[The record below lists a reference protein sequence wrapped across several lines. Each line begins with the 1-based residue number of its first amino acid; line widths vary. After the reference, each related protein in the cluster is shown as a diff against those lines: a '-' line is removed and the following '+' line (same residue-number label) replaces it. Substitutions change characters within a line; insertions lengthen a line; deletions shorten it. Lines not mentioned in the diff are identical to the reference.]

1 MAHRPAAS
9 IPMTPLHYRPLPPLL
24 RPLVDKFYRSQR
36 SPMRSQAGDEIW
48 VAEQAGEIV
57 AALSLRAVAGGQWLT
72 GLFVAT
78 ALRRQ
83 GLAATLLDHAL
94 AQHPEAIWLFC
105 HPDLQSFY
113 QRQGFEA
120 GHPLPAELAER
131 LARYQRSKSLLSLR
145 AH

>member
-1 MAHRPAAS
+1 MS
-9 IPMTPLHYRPLPPLL
+9 PLCYRRLPPLL

-48 VAEQAGEIV
+48 VAELAGEIV
-57 AALSLRAVAGGQWLT
+57 AALSLRAVADGQWLT
-72 GLFVAT
+72 GLFVAP
-78 ALRRQ
+78 ARRRQ
-83 GLAATLLDHAL
+83 GVAAALLDHAL
-94 AQHPEAIWLFC
+94 AQHPEPIWLFC

-113 QRQGFEA
+113 QHLGFRA
-120 GHPLPAELAER
+120 DQPLPAELAER